1 MRHAGIH
8 RNPILF
14 KLILAI
20 LSCRRGTQTCPRRT
34 ILPLRTEE
42 NSKRL
47 DTCGATLA
55 ANSRTLSARQALS
68 RHVETVTVAHAYLP
82 LLLRK
87 QDTGIGHARTPP
99 RSLLPHTCLN
109 STFQN
114 IKIFTCRIH
123 VPQQINS
130 QLKKTCRNT

>member
-20 LSCRRGTQTCPRRT
+20 LSCRRGTQMCPRGT

-42 NSKRL
+42 KSKRL

-55 ANSRTLSARQALS
+55 ADSRTVSARQSLS

-87 QDTGIGHARTPP
+87 QDTWGCMHHRPRAPSPSIPPPSHVFEFHVSEHKNFYVRNSRT
-99 RSLLPHTCLN
+99 T
-109 STFQN
+109 TA
-114 IKIFTCRIH
+114 
-123 VPQQINS
+123 
-130 QLKKTCRNT
+130 